1 MPLLFPYAN
10 LGCNKIAISTF
21 KFKTMKKLMIAAL
34 LLAGFSTAG
43 IAQVTTPAPKKG
55 DASKLQV
62 VKKTTDQKEAGKV
75 VKMNTPVKPAV
86 APVTKPVTT
95 TPLKKEAAN
104 AVAKGPAKKDG
115 TPDMRYK
122 SNQAKTSG
130 PLKKDGTK
138 DMRYKENKK
147 HS

>member
-1 MPLLFPYAN
+1 
-10 LGCNKIAISTF
+10 
-21 KFKTMKKLMIAAL
+21 MIAAL

-43 IAQVTTPAPKKG
+43 IAQVTAPAPKKG

-86 APVTKPVTT
+86 APVTT

-122 SNQAKTSG
+122 SNQGKTSG

>member
-1 MPLLFPYAN
+1 
-10 LGCNKIAISTF
+10 
-21 KFKTMKKLMIAAL
+21 MIAAL